1 MSSFIDQAEA
11 TVARI
16 RQDAIETTGY
26 DLRIVVALN
35 ALEEALADGGSWQVW
50 PQGCA
55 HFARATA
62 GAYDRTKYNAFCGP
76 WEATVRARLAEL
88 QAALTVAGELGQAE
102 VVASLGDQAETRGE
116 QAAGIK
122 PTWTDAWQEL
132 PPWAR
137 WMIGLVA
144 AREFLGIWG
153 DVRR

>member
-1 MSSFIDQAEA
+1 VSSFIDQAQA
-11 TVARI
+11 TVERI
-16 RQDAIETTGY
+16 RQAAIETTGY

-35 ALEEALADGGSWQVW
+35 SLEEALTDVPWQVW

-55 HFARATA
+55 HFAGATA
-62 GAYDRTKYNAFCGP
+62 SASNRLTYNAFCGP

-102 VVASLGDQAETRGE
+102 VVASLGDQAATMGE
-116 QAAGIK
+116 QAAAIK
-122 PTWTDAWQEL
+122 PTWTDAWAEL

>member
-11 TVARI
+11 TVKRI
-16 RQDAIETTGY
+16 RQDAMETTGY

-35 ALEEALADGGSWQVW
+35 ALEEALAEVSWHVW

-55 HFARATA
+55 HYGRASAPTDSRLT
-62 GAYDRTKYNAFCGP
+62 YDQFCGP

-102 VVASLGDQAETRGE
+102 VVASLGDQAETMGE
-116 QAAGIK
+116 QAAAIK
-122 PTWTDAWQEL
+122 PTWTDAWTEL